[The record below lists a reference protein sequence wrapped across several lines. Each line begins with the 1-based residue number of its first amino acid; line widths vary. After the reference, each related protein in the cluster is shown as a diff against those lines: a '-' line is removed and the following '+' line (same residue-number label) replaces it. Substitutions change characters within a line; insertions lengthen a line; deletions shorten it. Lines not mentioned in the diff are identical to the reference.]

1 MNNLVKKKILEVL
14 KKRLS
19 YWLGTYWLQFDD
31 AYVKPKLICNWP
43 EVKKE
48 HDEIS
53 QVIKEV
59 IRKYLEQ
66 KKINKSSDL
75 VHSGNDDIDDYNTE
89 YIQLEGDIKGMKKI
103 SRDEIMNK

>member
-1 MNNLVKKKILEVL
+1 M
-14 KKRLS
+14 
-19 YWLGTYWLQFDD
+19 GTYWLQFDD

-53 QVIKEV
+53 QVIKNV
-59 IRKYLEQ
+59 IMKYLEQ
-66 KKINKSSDL
+66 KKNDKSSDL
-75 VHSGNDDIDDYNTE
+75 VQSNNDDTEDYNTE
-89 YIQLEGDIKGMKKI
+89 YIQVEDNIKGKKKI